1 MSNQVPYNLFS
12 KWYKD
17 TRKKIVPVQVL
28 GAPSTEAEKPES
40 PSPIPE
46 QKPESVS
53 YTHLDVYKRQT
64 YTLSFIFLSIAI
76 FFEIFVDNQLAI
88 LKGMRRLKDLAKASV
103 WGAVVG
109 LVTGL
114 PLYFWLGVKGVVPSF
129 VITAVTVCL
138 VTRYYVNKID
148 YEKVKIS
155 GKQVVKDAAPMVK
168 MGGALMR
175 CV

>member
-1 MSNQVPYNLFS
+1 
-12 KWYKD
+12 
-17 TRKKIVPVQVL
+17 
-28 GAPSTEAEKPES
+28 
-40 PSPIPE
+40 
-46 QKPESVS
+46 
-53 YTHLDVYKRQT
+53 
-64 YTLSFIFLSIAI
+64 
-76 FFEIFVDNQLAI
+76 
-88 LKGMRRLKDLAKASV
+88 MRRLKDLAKASV

-168 MGGALMR
+168 MGGALMTTALLTSLAAFIVASFMR
-175 CV
+175 SKGSLKDVGFTAQV